1 MKKKYTWL
9 KVVAIL
15 AGISAIAVAVALFLK
30 KKGKKIKEELEFDE
44 DLYLDTEDD
53 FSDDIMD
60 GDATIAPEDMDDDM
74 MPEESEDSI
83 TADLDDIEVTEVEDA
98 EEK

>member
-15 AGISAIAVAVALFLK
+15 AGIAAIAVAVALFLK